1 MRRVQLIALL
11 VLAPTLVFAQGTF
24 KTYGIEA
31 ISCGTYVQQ
40 ITADAAKRT
49 IYGWWLSAFITGA
62 NWVRTRDTT
71 TDTGAHEQWL
81 KKYCEE
87 HPLELL
93 ISAATKLDV
102 ALETGTRTPNRTVD
116 PDARK
121 SSSRGS
127 P

>member
-1 MRRVQLIALL
+1 MRRVLLIALL
-11 VLAPTLVFAQGTF
+11 AVAPALVFAQGAF

-31 ISCGTYVQQ
+31 ISCGTYLQQ
-40 ITADAAKRT
+40 ITTDAAKKAV
-49 IYGWWLSAFITGA
+49 YGWWLSGFITGA
-62 NWVRTRDTT
+62 NLVRTRDTT

-87 HPLELL
+87 NPLELL
-93 ISAATKLDV
+93 ISAAMKLDI
-102 ALETGTRTPNRTVD
+102 ALGLGTRTPNRTVD

-121 SSSRGS
+121 SSARGS